1 MSKAAYRYP
10 PDEFDAPPD
19 PDAPRGVHRAP
30 RSAWSRWWPFLA
42 VIVIVPLVAWGA
54 VTLLAQ
60 RGQLP
65 DLPGLGEPTSSEQA
79 SGPASET
86 PGDTPTSTGPSTA
99 SAPASQAPA
108 TTSAAPA
115 TDLTV
120 PVTVLNGAKINGLA
134 KKIGNE
140 LTAAGFTAVTP
151 GNATSSSPA
160 SSTVFY
166 GSDDL
171 KATAELVASTIK
183 VAAVVQS
190 PSDAPSGITVVLR
203 SDPNA

>member
-1 MSKAAYRYP
+1 MSKAAYQYP

-65 DLPGLGEPTSSEQA
+65 DIPGVAG
-79 SGPASET
+79 
-86 PGDTPTSTGPSTA
+86 TSTEEATAPPSDPESTA
-99 SAPASQAPA
+99 PTDT
-108 TTSAAPA
+108 TTSTEPPAQETTAAAPQP
-115 TDLTV
+115 DLAV
-120 PVTVLNGAKINGLA
+120 PVSVLNGAKINGLA
-134 KKIGNE
+134 KKISDQ
-140 LTAAGFTAVTP
+140 LAAAGFTAVTA
-151 GNATSSSPA
+151 GNTSESTPA
-160 SSTVFY
+160 ASTVFY

-171 KATAELVASTIK
+171 AATAQLVASTIN
-183 VAAVVQS
+183 VTAVVQS

-203 SDPNA
+203 SDPSA

>member
-1 MSKAAYRYP
+1 MSKAAYPYP

-42 VIVIVPLVAWGA
+42 VVVIVPLVAWGA

-65 DLPGLGEPTSSEQA
+65 DIPGVAGTSDEQTTAPPTDAAGEQPTA
-79 SGPASET
+79 GT
-86 PGDTPTSTGPSTA
+86 TT
-99 SAPASQAPA
+99 SAPPAEA
-108 TTSAAPA
+108 TTSAAPQP
-115 TDLTV
+115 DLSV
-120 PVTVLNGAKINGLA
+120 PVSVLNGAKINGLA
-134 KKIGNE
+134 KKISDQ
-140 LTAAGFTAVTP
+140 LAAAGFTAVTA
-151 GNATSSSPA
+151 GNTSESTPA
-160 SSTVFY
+160 ASTVFY

-171 KATAELVASTIK
+171 AATAQLVASTIK
-183 VAAVVQS
+183 VDAVVQS

-203 SDPNA
+203 SDPSA

>member
-42 VIVIVPLVAWGA
+42 VIVIVPLVAWGT

-65 DLPGLGEPTSSEQA
+65 DIPGLGEPTSSDQA
-79 SGPASET
+79 SMPSDET
-86 PGDTPTSTGPSTA
+86 SDATPTTGASDTA
-99 SAPASQAPA
+99 SAPASEAPA
-108 TTSAAPA
+108 TTPAAPA

-120 PVTVLNGAKINGLA
+120 PVSVLNGAKITGLA
-134 KKIGNE
+134 KKVADE
-140 LTAAGFTAVTP
+140 LTAVGFTAVTS
-151 GNATSSSPA
+151 GNATSTSPA
-160 SSTVFY
+160 ASTVFY

-171 KATAELVASTIK
+171 KATAELVASTVK
-183 VAAVVQS
+183 VDAVVQS
-190 PSDAPSGITVVLR
+190 PSEAPSGITVVLR
-203 SDPNA
+203 SDPSA